1 MSINSKYP
9 IISIIIPVYNAGE
22 YLSQCIESVLNQTF
36 TNWELI
42 LVNDGSVDN
51 SLQICNFFK
60 ERDDRIIII
69 DKKNEGVGKARNDG
83 ILKARGIYL
92 CFIDA
97 DDWINSKTLDQVF
110 AKSNNGFF
118 DLIQFGCVRFTGKD
132 KILSYRRPPEVEI
145 TINEDNSSLIL
156 MFESGNAF
164 AVWGKLIRKS
174 IIFENKLWFDTK
186 KRGEDIDF
194 ISRLLLHVNH
204 IRCISDIFYNY
215 RVLYNV
221 TNKYDKSI
229 IENHI
234 NNYVLFNNLFINC
247 NDNKLVQNY
256 LAKLYLLWF
265 IIVIPINISG
275 NSKISFTDKIEEF
288 KKIFQNHN
296 AKEIYLQKSKKNLEI
311 KYKFLSFLYFF
322 NSPLIL
328 LFFSSM
334 LQKVRSKLN
343 LTN

>member
-1 MSINSKYP
+1 
-9 IISIIIPVYNAGE
+9 
-22 YLSQCIESVLNQTF
+22 
-36 TNWELI
+36 
-42 LVNDGSVDN
+42 
-51 SLQICNFFK
+51 
-60 ERDDRIIII
+60 
-69 DKKNEGVGKARNDG
+69 
-83 ILKARGIYL
+83 
-92 CFIDA
+92 
-97 DDWINSKTLDQVF
+97 
-110 AKSNNGFF
+110 
-118 DLIQFGCVRFTGKD
+118 
-132 KILSYRRPPEVEI
+132 
-145 TINEDNSSLIL
+145 
-156 MFESGNAF
+156 
-164 AVWGKLIRKS
+164 
-174 IIFENKLWFDTK
+174 
-186 KRGEDIDF
+186 
-194 ISRLLLHVNH
+194 
-204 IRCISDIFYNY
+204 
-215 RVLYNV
+215 
-221 TNKYDKSI
+221 
-229 IENHI
+229 
-234 NNYVLFNNLFINC
+234 VLFNNLFINC